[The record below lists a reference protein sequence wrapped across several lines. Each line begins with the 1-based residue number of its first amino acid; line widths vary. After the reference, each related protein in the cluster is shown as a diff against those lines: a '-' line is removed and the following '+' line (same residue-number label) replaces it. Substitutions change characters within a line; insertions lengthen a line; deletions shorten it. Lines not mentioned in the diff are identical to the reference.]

1 MNSIHLAQYSNDYNM
16 MGGSFGWSMLMM
28 LFWVAIIV
36 LIIVLAFRGIGGST
50 GASFG
55 TKDEG
60 ALEIAKKRYAKG
72 EITKIEFEQIKKD
85 IQ

>member
-1 MNSIHLAQYSNDYNM
+1 MNLIYLGQYSNGYNM
-16 MGGSFGWSMLMM
+16 MDGSFGWSMLMM
-28 LFWVAIIV
+28 LFWVTIIV
-36 LIIVLAFRGIGGST
+36 LIVVLVIRGIGSA
-50 GASFG
+50 GANPG

-85 IQ
+85 IK